1 MEGTANAVPFC
12 VVEEQAMAINNTEFL
27 RVLSEYRTKSISQSF
42 EDLLTGSINIPEGIR
57 SAASASHQHLRKFLQ
72 DECQRDQ
79 GFPPVL
85 QSADSDFLGGSFA
98 RHTKTRPLDDIDI
111 YLPLDGANLLYIM
124 QNAVLPY
131 TVQTD
136 GLLSNPLLTPRWA
149 NGQFVSSA
157 KLIEGFSAVLK
168 RRFPQTNVKPGGQA
182 VSIQMTHGQSSISDG
197 LGYDIVPC
205 FSLTPQ
211 LQNDRPFYLMPDGCG
226 GWIRTNPRADAVVA
240 DILQDNHN
248 HLFRKVVKL
257 LKYWNTEQLG
267 GTLSSYFVELSVARV
282 YVQRAEPVPTLSY
295 GVALAFWAVQQAVTQ
310 GVQSSWVANAP
321 SVFPGC
327 LSNAHLILL
336 KSDVDL
342 ACAAWE
348 DEKARNIVSAAAKWK
363 RVFGDKF
370 GD

>member
-1 MEGTANAVPFC
+1 
-12 VVEEQAMAINNTEFL
+12 
-27 RVLSEYRTKSISQSF
+27 
-42 EDLLTGSINIPEGIR
+42 
-57 SAASASHQHLRKFLQ
+57 
-72 DECQRDQ
+72 
-79 GFPPVL
+79 
-85 QSADSDFLGGSFA
+85 
-98 RHTKTRPLDDIDI
+98 
-111 YLPLDGANLLYIM
+111 
-124 QNAVLPY
+124 
-131 TVQTD
+131 
-136 GLLSNPLLTPRWA
+136 
-149 NGQFVSSA
+149 
-157 KLIEGFSAVLK
+157 
-168 RRFPQTNVKPGGQA
+168 
-182 VSIQMTHGQSSISDG
+182 
-197 LGYDIVPC
+197 
-205 FSLTPQ
+205 
-211 LQNDRPFYLMPDGCG
+211 MPDGCG